1 MTTQLIAEKLTSL
14 LREGKFE
21 EIYDTLFDQEKVK
34 HVEPQSPHFP
44 DVTGVNAL
52 KEKDSVMAG
61 NIAEVHSMEIGDA
74 ITSKDFIALPY
85 KMSFKMKDGNKAELD
100 ELIVYQV
107 ENGKII
113 LEQFF
118 Y

>member
-1 MTTQLIAEKLTSL
+1 MTTEQITERLTSL
-14 LREGKFE
+14 LKEGKFE
-21 EIYDTLFDQEKVK
+21 DIYDTLFDQENVK
-34 HVEPQSPHFP
+34 HIEPQSPYFP
-44 DVTGVNAL
+44 DITGVKAI

-61 NIAEVHSMEIGDA
+61 NISEVHTMEIGKA

-85 KMSFKMKDGNKAELD
+85 RMSFTMKDRKKAELD

-107 ENGKII
+107 KNGKII

>member
-1 MTTQLIAEKLTSL
+1 MNTEQIAEKLTSL

-21 EIYDTLFDQEKVK
+21 EVYDTLFDQEKIK
-34 HVEPQSPHFP
+34 HIEPQSPYFA
-44 DVTGVNAL
+44 DLTGVKAI
-52 KEKDSVMAG
+52 KEKDETMQG
-61 NIAEVHSMEIGDA
+61 NIAEFHSMEVGDA

-85 KMSFKMKDGNKAELD
+85 KASFTMKDGNKVELD
-100 ELIVYQV
+100 EIIVYQV

>member
-1 MTTQLIAEKLTSL
+1 MTTKQIAEKLTSL
-14 LREGKFE
+14 LKEGKFDE
-21 EIYDTLFDQEKVK
+21 VYDTLFDQEKVK
-34 HVEPQSPHFP
+34 HIEPQSPYFP
-44 DVTGVNAL
+44 DIKGVKAI
-52 KEKDSVMAG
+52 KEKDEIMRG
-61 NIAEVHSMEIGDA
+61 NIAEFHSMEVGEA

-85 KMSFKMKDGNKAELD
+85 KASFTLKDGNKTELD
-100 ELIVYQV
+100 EIILYQV